1 MQYNPHCLWQHL
13 HHQGRESSYLSQHGM
28 LNFIWCDRCLALFPN
43 MSRNHLLLANMFCG
57 WVKKVLWVPDGFCGW
72 ALWWDYATLLLWG
85 NSVWWAVPLW
95 VNSMCW
101 WGNGGG
107 SQESSTTN
115 REQLL
120 MYGFDLQR
128 EWKFV
133 FPSWYQWGGESFGS
147 LHLYITRVI
156 PSAKKI
162 HLCYLSKTSS
172 RCHNMALPYPSTQDC
187 MTSLPFSVSGLH
199 SATITLAELH
209 PLIFVSCALR
219 YLVKTDIWSLFSET
233 CSCQYLDCLQTWS
246 LNLLLE
252 TVYWNL

>member
-1 MQYNPHCLWQHL
+1 MALIIQSNPHCLWQHL

-72 ALWWDYATLLLWG
+72 ALWWDCATLLLWG
-85 NSVWWAVPLW
+85 SSVWWAVPLW

-133 FPSWYQWGGESFGS
+133 FPSWYQWGGKSFGS
-147 LHLYITRVI
+147 FHLYITSVI
-156 PSAKKI
+156 PSAKKNM
-162 HLCYLSKTSS
+162 LSLK
-172 RCHNMALPYPSTQDC
+172 NIL
-187 MTSLPFSVSGLH
+187 SVS
-199 SATITLAELH
+199 
-209 PLIFVSCALR
+209 
-219 YLVKTDIWSLFSET
+219 
-233 CSCQYLDCLQTWS
+233 
-246 LNLLLE
+246 
-252 TVYWNL
+252 